1 MIGSTIDIIISV
13 LLIIGGIVIG
23 VIFFWLYQDGKDS
36 RAGTQLEANSKKS
49 NASNVPQ
56 KVDYPRED
64 VQKFMEFDK
73 IEDDMIIQEKGNRF
87 VMAIKCQ
94 GINYDLTSEDEM
106 LAVEEGF
113 SNFLNTLKYPIQLY
127 VQARSLNLEESINTY
142 KDRIMSLRDEYIRTE
157 NSTGAAKRSGNL
169 TSQQRQALDF
179 ELKKKRVLLEYGT
192 DIVNYVE
199 KMSLN
204 RNILQRKYYIVVSY
218 HTSELGMATNFTK
231 EEAHDLAYSEL
242 YTRCR
247 SIAGAL
253 APCGVQTSIMNS
265 MELAEMLYVAYN
277 RDESDI
283 YNIRKA
289 VDNGFYR
296 LYSTAQDVLEK
307 KQIAIDNAVKE
318 KAIEEAETALKNAM
332 NRLKDKNG
340 LTYEEQQEDSAKAQ
354 AMQLII
360 ENSDQFD
367 QDVVDDAL
375 IDLNSQM
382 HVPVMDE
389 DEVNVLSERETST
402 VDQVVNSINSSTEE
416 KSKVDNVNVG
426 NTENTKYHNDDTVKG
441 TVILGDD
448 KISTKQKD
456 AISDIDGLVNNSSNN
471 DDSLV

>member
-1 MIGSTIDIIISV
+1 MIDTLSIVIDILFV
-13 LLIIGGIVIG
+13 LAGMTLAAI
-23 VIFFWLYQDGKDS
+23 LYLLFKDGNEAITANK
-36 RAGTQLEANSKKS
+36 LESNSKKEGTT
-49 NASNVPQ
+49 NAPQ
-56 KVDYPRED
+56 KTDYPREN

-73 IEDDMIIQEKGNRF
+73 IEDDMIIREKGNLF

-94 GINYDLTSEDEM
+94 GINYDLMSENEM

-127 VQARSLNLEESINTY
+127 VQARSLNLEESINAY
-142 KDRIMSLRDEYIRTE
+142 KDRILDLRDDYIRTE
-157 NSTGAAKRSGNL
+157 NSTGVAKRTGNL
-169 TSQQRQALDF
+169 TTQQKQALDF
-179 ELKKKRVLLEYGT
+179 ELKKKRILLEYGT

-289 VDNGFYR
+289 MVFIGY
-296 LYSTAQDVLEK
+296 
-307 KQIAIDNAVKE
+307 
-318 KAIEEAETALKNAM
+318 
-332 NRLKDKNG
+332 
-340 LTYEEQQEDSAKAQ
+340 
-354 AMQLII
+354 
-360 ENSDQFD
+360 
-367 QDVVDDAL
+367 
-375 IDLNSQM
+375 
-382 HVPVMDE
+382 
-389 DEVNVLSERETST
+389 
-402 VDQVVNSINSSTEE
+402 
-416 KSKVDNVNVG
+416 
-426 NTENTKYHNDDTVKG
+426 
-441 TVILGDD
+441 ILQH
-448 KISTKQKD
+448 KMFWRRNK
-456 AISDIDGLVNNSSNN
+456 L
-471 DDSLV
+471 L

>member
-1 MIGSTIDIIISV
+1 MIDTLSIVIDILFILGGMAIAAI
-13 LLIIGGIVIG
+13 LYLI
-23 VIFFWLYQDGKDS
+23 FKDGND
-36 RAGTQLEANSKKS
+36 AITANSQKE
-49 NASNVPQ
+49 NVKAAPQ

-64 VQKFMEFDK
+64 VQKFMDFDK
-73 IEDDMIIQEKGNRF
+73 IEDDMIIREKGNLF

-94 GINYDLTSEDEM
+94 GINYDLMSENEM

-142 KDRIMSLRDEYIRTE
+142 KDRILDLRDEYVRTE
-157 NSTGAAKRSGNL
+157 NSTEAAKRSGNL
-169 TSQQRQALDF
+169 TTQQKQALDF
-179 ELKKKRVLLEYGT
+179 ELKKKRILLEYGT

-289 VDNGFYR
+289 IDNGFYR

-307 KQIAIDNAVKE
+307 KQIAIDNQVKE
-318 KAIEEAETALKNAM
+318 KAITEAENALKLAM
-332 NRLKDKNG
+332 ERLKDKNG

-354 AMQLII
+354 AMQMII

-367 QDVVDDAL
+367 QDVVDEAL
-375 IDLNSQM
+375 IDLNSKM
-382 HVPVMDE
+382 HVPIMDE
-389 DEVNVLSERETST
+389 SEVDVLSKKEQST
-402 VDQVVNSINSSTEE
+402 VEQVVNTINGTETSE
-416 KSKVDNVNVG
+416 KPNEAKADDVSNV
-426 NTENTKYHNDDTVKG
+426 EN
-441 TVILGDD
+441 
-448 KISTKQKD
+448 
-456 AISDIDGLVNNSSNN
+456 LVNKITD

>member
-1 MIGSTIDIIISV
+1 MIDTLSIVIDILFILGGMAIAAI
-13 LLIIGGIVIG
+13 LYLI
-23 VIFFWLYQDGKDS
+23 FKDGNDAITANK
-36 RAGTQLEANSKKS
+36 LEANSQKE
-49 NASNVPQ
+49 NVKAAPQ

-64 VQKFMEFDK
+64 VQKFMDFDK
-73 IEDDMIIQEKGNRF
+73 IEDDMIIREKGNLF

-94 GINYDLTSEDEM
+94 GINYDLMSENEM

-142 KDRIMSLRDEYIRTE
+142 KDRILDLRDEYVRTE
-157 NSTGAAKRSGNL
+157 NSTEAAKRSGNL
-169 TSQQRQALDF
+169 TTQQKQALDF
-179 ELKKKRVLLEYGT
+179 ELKKKRILLEYGT

-289 VDNGFYR
+289 IDNGFYR

-307 KQIAIDNAVKE
+307 KQIAIDNQVKE
-318 KAIEEAETALKNAM
+318 KAITEAENALKLAM
-332 NRLKDKNG
+332 ERLKDKNG

-354 AMQLII
+354 AMQMII

-367 QDVVDDAL
+367 QDVVDEAL
-375 IDLNSQM
+375 IDLNSKM
-382 HVPVMDE
+382 HVPIMDE
-389 DEVNVLSERETST
+389 SEVDVLSKKEQST
-402 VDQVVNSINSSTEE
+402 VEQVVNTINGTETSE
-416 KSKVDNVNVG
+416 KTNEAKADDVSNV
-426 NTENTKYHNDDTVKG
+426 EN
-441 TVILGDD
+441 
-448 KISTKQKD
+448 
-456 AISDIDGLVNNSSNN
+456 LVNKITD

>member
-1 MIGSTIDIIISV
+1 MIDTLSIVIDILFV
-13 LLIIGGIVIG
+13 LAGMTLAAI
-23 VIFFWLYQDGKDS
+23 LYLLFKDGNEAITANK
-36 RAGTQLEANSKKS
+36 LESNSKKEGTT
-49 NASNVPQ
+49 NAPQ
-56 KVDYPRED
+56 KTDYPREN

-73 IEDDMIIQEKGNRF
+73 IEDDMIIREKGNLF

-94 GINYDLTSEDEM
+94 GINYDLMSENEM

-127 VQARSLNLEESINTY
+127 VQARSLNLEESINAY
-142 KDRIMSLRDEYIRTE
+142 KDRILDLRDDYIRTE
-157 NSTGAAKRSGNL
+157 NSTGVAKRTGNL
-169 TSQQRQALDF
+169 TTQQKQALDF
-179 ELKKKRVLLEYGT
+179 ELKKKRILLEYGT

-289 VDNGFYR
+289 IDNGFYR

-307 KQIAIDNAVKE
+307 KQIAIDNQVKE
-318 KAIEEAETALKNAM
+318 KAITEAENALKSAM
-332 NRLKDKNG
+332 ERLKDKNG

-354 AMQLII
+354 AMQMII

-367 QDVVDDAL
+367 QEVVDDAL
-375 IDLNSQM
+375 IDLNSKM
-382 HVPVMDE
+382 HVPIMDE
-389 DEVNVLSERETST
+389 SEVDVLTKKEPSA
-402 VDQVVNSINSSTEE
+402 VNQVVNNNEPSSTSNEVKTDEE
-416 KSKVDNVNVG
+416 NQVPNIDALIN
-426 NTENTKYHNDDTVKG
+426 NTSG
-441 TVILGDD
+441 
-448 KISTKQKD
+448 
-456 AISDIDGLVNNSSNN
+456 NN
-471 DDSLV
+471 DDDLV

>member
-1 MIGSTIDIIISV
+1 MIFTDPVNLLFTVLIMLLCLGLGMIAVLIFQSGKIGSNVD
-13 LLIIGGIVIG
+13 
-23 VIFFWLYQDGKDS
+23 
-36 RAGTQLEANSKKS
+36 ANSKKAES
-49 NASNVPQ
+49 SSSAP
-56 KVDYPRED
+56 KKIDYPKED
-64 VQKFMEFDK
+64 IQKFMEFDA
-73 IEDDMIIQEKGNRF
+73 IEDDMIIQDKGNRF
-87 VMAIKCQ
+87 VMALKCQ
-94 GINYDLTSEDEM
+94 GINYDLMSENEM

-142 KDRIMSLRDEYIRTE
+142 KARIDKLRDEYVRTE
-157 NSTGAAKRSGNL
+157 NQNGIAKRSGNL
-169 TSQQRQALDF
+169 TNNEKDMLDF
-179 ELKKKRVLLEYGT
+179 ELKKKRVLLEYGA

-199 KMSLN
+199 KMSTN

-218 HTSELGMATNFTK
+218 HTSELGLATNFTK

-265 MELAEMLYVAYN
+265 IELAEMLYVAYN

-289 VDNGFYR
+289 LNNGFYR
-296 LYSTAQDVLEK
+296 LYSTAQDILEK
-307 KQIAIDNAVKE
+307 KKIAIDNEVKE
-318 KAIEEAETALKNAM
+318 KAIAEAEKALQNAM
-332 NRLKDKNG
+332 ERLKDKNG

-375 IDLNSQM
+375 ISLNSEM
-382 HVPVMDE
+382 HVPVLDE
-389 DEVNVLSERETST
+389 REVNSLTASSIDTTSSENGLSEEISSESNIENIISGTSS
-402 VDQVVNSINSSTEE
+402 DLDS
-416 KSKVDNVNVG
+416 
-426 NTENTKYHNDDTVKG
+426 DD
-441 TVILGDD
+441 
-448 KISTKQKD
+448 D
-456 AISDIDGLVNNSSNN
+456 ALV
-471 DDSLV
+471 

>member
-1 MIGSTIDIIISV
+1 MIFTDPVNLLFTVLIMLLCLGLGMIAVLIFQSGKIGSNVD
-13 LLIIGGIVIG
+13 
-23 VIFFWLYQDGKDS
+23 
-36 RAGTQLEANSKKS
+36 ANSKKAES
-49 NASNVPQ
+49 SSSAP
-56 KVDYPRED
+56 KKIDYPKED
-64 VQKFMEFDK
+64 IQKFMEFDA
-73 IEDDMIIQEKGNRF
+73 IEDDMIIQDKGNRF
-87 VMAIKCQ
+87 VMALKCQ
-94 GINYDLTSEDEM
+94 GINYDLMSENEM

-142 KDRIMSLRDEYIRTE
+142 KARIDKLRDEYVRTE
-157 NSTGAAKRSGNL
+157 NQNGIAKRSGNL
-169 TSQQRQALDF
+169 TNNEKDMLDF
-179 ELKKKRVLLEYGT
+179 ELKKKRVLLEYGA

-199 KMSLN
+199 KMSTN

-218 HTSELGMATNFTK
+218 HTSELGLATNFTK

-265 MELAEMLYVAYN
+265 IELAEMLYVAYN

-289 VDNGFYR
+289 LNNGFYR
-296 LYSTAQDVLEK
+296 LYSTAQDILEK
-307 KQIAIDNAVKE
+307 KKIAIDNEVKE
-318 KAIEEAETALKNAM
+318 KAIAEAEKALQNAM
-332 NRLKDKNG
+332 ERLKDKNG

-375 IDLNSQM
+375 ISLNSEM
-382 HVPVMDE
+382 HVPVLDE
-389 DEVNVLSERETST
+389 REVNSLTASSTDTTSNENGLSEEISSESNIENIISGTSS
-402 VDQVVNSINSSTEE
+402 DLDS
-416 KSKVDNVNVG
+416 
-426 NTENTKYHNDDTVKG
+426 DD
-441 TVILGDD
+441 
-448 KISTKQKD
+448 D
-456 AISDIDGLVNNSSNN
+456 ALV
-471 DDSLV
+471 

>member
-1 MIGSTIDIIISV
+1 MIDTLSIVIDILFILGGMAIAAI
-13 LLIIGGIVIG
+13 LYLI
-23 VIFFWLYQDGKDS
+23 FKDGNDAITANK
-36 RAGTQLEANSKKS
+36 LEANSQKE
-49 NASNVPQ
+49 NVKAAPQ

-64 VQKFMEFDK
+64 VQKFMDFDK
-73 IEDDMIIQEKGNRF
+73 IEDDMIIREKGNLF

-94 GINYDLTSEDEM
+94 GISYDLMSENEM

-142 KDRIMSLRDEYIRTE
+142 KDRILDLRDEYVRTE
-157 NSTGAAKRSGNL
+157 NSTEAAKRSGNL
-169 TSQQRQALDF
+169 TTQQKQALDF
-179 ELKKKRVLLEYGT
+179 ELKKKRILLEYGT

-289 VDNGFYR
+289 IDNGFYR

-307 KQIAIDNAVKE
+307 KQIAIDNQVKE
-318 KAIEEAETALKNAM
+318 KAITEAENALKLAM
-332 NRLKDKNG
+332 ERLKDKNG

-354 AMQLII
+354 AMQMII

-367 QDVVDDAL
+367 QDVVDEAL
-375 IDLNSQM
+375 IDLNSKM
-382 HVPVMDE
+382 HVPIMDE
-389 DEVNVLSERETST
+389 SEVDVLSKKEQST
-402 VDQVVNSINSSTEE
+402 VEQVVNTINGTETSE
-416 KSKVDNVNVG
+416 KPNEAKADDVSNV
-426 NTENTKYHNDDTVKG
+426 EN
-441 TVILGDD
+441 
-448 KISTKQKD
+448 
-456 AISDIDGLVNNSSNN
+456 LVNKITD

>member
-1 MIGSTIDIIISV
+1 MNPFDIIIYAGII
-13 LLIIGGIVIG
+13 LISIGIG
-23 VIFFWLYQDGKDS
+23 AIFLFLYQDAKES
-36 RAGTQLEANSKKS
+36 RIDMQLENNSKKS
-49 NASNVPQ
+49 NQ
-56 KVDYPRED
+56 KGTQSKFEYPRED
-64 VQKFMEFDK
+64 VQKFMEFEK
-73 IEDDMIIQEKGNRF
+73 IEDDMIIQEKGNRYI
-87 VMAIKCQ
+87 MAIKCQ
-94 GINYDLTSEDEM
+94 GINYDLMSENEM

-127 VQARSLNLEESINTY
+127 VQARSLNLEESINSY
-142 KDRIMSLRDEYIRTE
+142 KDRINVLRDDYVKTE
-157 NSTGAAKRSGNL
+157 TNTGMAKRSGTL
-169 TSQQRQALDF
+169 SMQEKQALDF
-179 ELKKKRVLLEYGT
+179 ELKKKRILLEYGM

-199 KMSLN
+199 KMSMN

-265 MELAEMLYVAYN
+265 VELAEMLYIAYN
-277 RDESDI
+277 RDDSDI

-289 VDNGFYR
+289 LDNGFYR

-318 KAIEEAETALKNAM
+318 QAIVEAEQALQKAM

-360 ENSDQFD
+360 DNSDQFD
-367 QDVVDDAL
+367 QAVVDEAL

-382 HVPVMDE
+382 HMPILE
-389 DEVNVLSERETST
+389 DSEVELLAADSQASAVNDVVNV
-402 VDQVVNSINSSTEE
+402 INSSDDE
-416 KSKVDNVNVG
+416 SDDG
-426 NTENTKYHNDDTVKG
+426 PIKYNE
-441 TVILGDD
+441 D
-448 KISTKQKD
+448 KLI
-456 AISDIDGLVNNSSNN
+456 
-471 DDSLV
+471 

>member
-1 MIGSTIDIIISV
+1 MIDTLSIVIDILFILGGMAIAAI
-13 LLIIGGIVIG
+13 LYLI
-23 VIFFWLYQDGKDS
+23 FKDGNDAITANK
-36 RAGTQLEANSKKS
+36 LEANSQKE
-49 NASNVPQ
+49 NVKAAPQ

-64 VQKFMEFDK
+64 VQKFMDFDK
-73 IEDDMIIQEKGNRF
+73 IEDDMIIREKGNLF

-94 GINYDLTSEDEM
+94 GINYDLMSENEM

-142 KDRIMSLRDEYIRTE
+142 KDRILDLRDEYVRTE
-157 NSTGAAKRSGNL
+157 NSTEAAKRSGNL
-169 TSQQRQALDF
+169 TTQQKQALDF
-179 ELKKKRVLLEYGT
+179 ELKKKRILLEYGT

-289 VDNGFYR
+289 IDNGFYR

-307 KQIAIDNAVKE
+307 KQIAIDNQVKE
-318 KAIEEAETALKNAM
+318 KAITEAENALKLAM
-332 NRLKDKNG
+332 ERLKDKNG

-354 AMQLII
+354 AMQMII

-367 QDVVDDAL
+367 QDVVDEAL
-375 IDLNSQM
+375 IDLNSKM
-382 HVPVMDE
+382 HVPIMDE
-389 DEVNVLSERETST
+389 SEVDVLSKKEQST
-402 VDQVVNSINSSTEE
+402 VEQVVNTINGTETSE
-416 KSKVDNVNVG
+416 KPNEAKADDVSNV
-426 NTENTKYHNDDTVKG
+426 EN
-441 TVILGDD
+441 
-448 KISTKQKD
+448 
-456 AISDIDGLVNNSSNN
+456 LVNKITD

>member
-1 MIGSTIDIIISV
+1 MIDTLSIVIDILFV
-13 LLIIGGIVIG
+13 LAGMTLAAI
-23 VIFFWLYQDGKDS
+23 LYLLFKDGNEAITANK
-36 RAGTQLEANSKKS
+36 LESNSKKEGTT
-49 NASNVPQ
+49 NAPQ
-56 KVDYPRED
+56 KTDYPREN

-73 IEDDMIIQEKGNRF
+73 IEDDMIIREKGNLF

-94 GINYDLTSEDEM
+94 GINYDLMSENEM

-113 SNFLNTLKYPIQLY
+113 SNFLNTLQYPIQLY
-127 VQARSLNLEESINTY
+127 VQARSLNLEESINAY
-142 KDRIMSLRDEYIRTE
+142 KDRILDLRDDYIRTE
-157 NSTGAAKRSGNL
+157 NSTGVAKRTGNL
-169 TSQQRQALDF
+169 TTQQKQALDF
-179 ELKKKRVLLEYGT
+179 ELKKKRILLEYGT

-289 VDNGFYR
+289 IDNGFYR

-307 KQIAIDNAVKE
+307 KQIAIDNQVKE
-318 KAIEEAETALKNAM
+318 KAITEAENALKSAM
-332 NRLKDKNG
+332 ERLKDKNG

-354 AMQLII
+354 AMQMII

-367 QDVVDDAL
+367 QEVVDDAL
-375 IDLNSQM
+375 IDLNSKM
-382 HVPVMDE
+382 HVPIMDE
-389 DEVNVLSERETST
+389 SEVDVLTKKEPSA
-402 VDQVVNSINSSTEE
+402 VNQVVNNNEPSSTSNEVKTDEE
-416 KSKVDNVNVG
+416 NQVPNIDALIN
-426 NTENTKYHNDDTVKG
+426 NTSG
-441 TVILGDD
+441 
-448 KISTKQKD
+448 
-456 AISDIDGLVNNSSNN
+456 NN
-471 DDSLV
+471 DDDLV

>member
-1 MIGSTIDIIISV
+1 MDPVNLLLTV
-13 LLIIGGIVIG
+13 LIILLAAGLGGIGMLI
-23 VIFFWLYQDGKDS
+23 YQSGKTGS
-36 RAGTQLEANSKKS
+36 NVEANSKKAQNTS
-49 NASNVPQ
+49 SSK
-56 KVDYPRED
+56 KVDYPKED

-94 GINYDLTSEDEM
+94 GINYDLMSETEM

-127 VQARSLNLEESINTY
+127 VQARSLNLEDSINSY
-142 KDRIMSLRDEYIRTE
+142 KNRIDSLRDDYVRAE
-157 NSTGAAKRSGNL
+157 NQNLMAKRSGQL
-169 TSQQRQALDF
+169 TNKEKDQLDF
-179 ELKKKRVLLEYGT
+179 ELKKKRILLEYGA

-199 KMSLN
+199 KMSMN

-218 HTSELGMATNFTK
+218 HTSELGLATSFTK

-265 MELAEMLYVAYN
+265 MELAEMLYIAYN
-277 RDESDI
+277 RDESDV

-289 VDNGFYR
+289 LDNGFYR

-307 KQIAIDNAVKE
+307 KQIAIDNQVREQAISEAE
-318 KAIEEAETALKNAM
+318 KALQDAM
-332 NRLKDKNG
+332 NKLKDKNG

-360 ENSDQFD
+360 DNSDQFD
-367 QDVVDDAL
+367 QEVVDDAL
-375 IDLNSQM
+375 ISLNSQM
-382 HVPVMDE
+382 HVPILDE
-389 DEVNVLSERETST
+389 EEVASLSETDEGSAVHNVMNTINEPDRNGEETSLSGNK
-402 VDQVVNSINSSTEE
+402 QEEGNSA
-416 KSKVDNVNVG
+416 
-426 NTENTKYHNDDTVKG
+426 TENIED
-441 TVILGDD
+441 I
-448 KISTKQKD
+448 ISEITNG
-456 AISDIDGLVNNSSNN
+456 AISEEDKL
-471 DDSLV
+471 